1 MLLLGIPQQ
10 RLVKLASRGAQQRLA
25 AGFPASL
32 HILNSIYGVS
42 ENALEGLSARL
53 VLSFS
58 KKWAFSWRFCGVGV
72 ACLLRAL
79 SSSGG

>member
-1 MLLLGIPQQ
+1 MKSQNEMKPENQQQYMLLLGIP
-10 RLVKLASRGAQQRLA
+10 QQRLA

-32 HILNSIYGVS
+32 HILNSICGVS

-58 KKWAFSWRFCGVGV
+58 KKR
-72 ACLLRAL
+72 ACFPEMTSRDMTLVLCIVV
-79 SSSGG
+79 S